1 MADYVEVVD
10 AGPGWTTVRTSDG
23 EVVTVEGT
31 RNWRNNNPGNL
42 EYGPFAQSMGAI
54 GTDGRFA
61 VFPSYDAGRT
71 AKETLIFSSPNYKD
85 LPLSDAIAR
94 YAPSFEN
101 DTQGYLNQVVAASGV
116 SADTPM
122 SQIPTERRAA
132 ILDAMQEVE
141 GWRPGTINGVQAPA
155 MAYAPSPA
163 PRSQNPALNAIT
175 QAMLP
180 DLGPPGTKS
189 NGIGTMPKFSDL
201 AKGSPAWGRG
211 VMRPAAPKGG
221 ILTAAI
227 GGLGNLAN
235 YAGQQASPIMRSAQN
250 AGQNAMPSIMR
261 AALGSVAART
271 AMIDPVIKRAFSSG
285 APLPP
290 NMMVNAQRAVSQ
302 SGDTSVGNQAEAA
315 AVRASAD
322 SYRNNR
328 R

>member
-10 AGPGWTTVRTSDG
+10 AGPGWTTVRTADG

-42 EYGPFAQSMGAI
+42 EYGPFAKSMGAI

-61 VFPSYDAGRT
+61 VFPSYDAGRS
-71 AKETLIFSSPNYKD
+71 AKENLIFSSPNYKD
-85 LPLSDAIAR
+85 LPLSAAISR

-101 DTQGYLNQVVAASGV
+101 DTQGYLNQVVSASGV

-122 SQIPTERRAA
+122 SQIPAEKRAA
-132 ILDAMQEVE
+132 ILDAMQAVE
-141 GWRPGTINGVQAPA
+141 GWRPGTINGAQAPA
-155 MAYAPSPA
+155 MAYAPNPA
-163 PRSQNPALNAIT
+163 PRSQNPALKAIT

-189 NGIGTMPKFSDL
+189 NGIGAMPKFGDL
-201 AKGSPAWGRG
+201 AMRG
-211 VMRPAAPKGG
+211 GIMRPAAAQPKGG
-221 ILTAAI
+221 GLLTAAV
-227 GGLGNLAN
+227 GGLGNLLG
-235 YAGQQASPIMRSAQN
+235 YAGQQTAPIMRGVQS
-250 AGQNAMPSIMR
+250 AGQNATPSIMK
-261 AALGSVAART
+261 AALGSIAGRT
-271 AMIDPVIKRAFSSG
+271 AVIDPMIQRVFSSG

-290 NMMVNAQRAVSQ
+290 NMMANAQRAVSQ